1 MGGEVFFIIFMPTLP
16 QSSYKT
22 TTWKGGVTRQIFISP
37 ADGDLSARQFD
48 VRISSAIID
57 DVASDFSDFSGF
69 TRYILPLEGEIT
81 LIKEGQRIALSHNA
95 LYKFEGDEKVSS
107 ENTQGAVDFNIIVRH
122 GIRVEV
128 GIMEDAA
135 FTNNR
140 RTIVFALEDCCV
152 EGEALSKHDTA
163 LLDKPFSL
171 KGKAVIAR
179 FME

>member
-37 ADGDLSARQFD
+37 ADGDLSVRQFD

-57 DVASDFSDFSGF
+57 DVQSDFSDFSGF

-81 LIKEGQRIALSHNA
+81 LIKGGRYVTLSHNA
-95 LYKFEGDEKVSS
+95 LYEFEGDEEVSS

-122 GIRVEV
+122 GISVEV
-128 GIMEDAA
+128 GIMEDTA
-135 FTNNR
+135 FTDSR
-140 RTIVFALEDCCV
+140 QTIVFALEDCCI
-152 EGEALSKHDTA
+152 EGKTVRKHDTA
-163 LLDKPFSL
+163 LLDEPFSL
-171 KGKAVIAR
+171 KGKAVIVR
-179 FME
+179 FM